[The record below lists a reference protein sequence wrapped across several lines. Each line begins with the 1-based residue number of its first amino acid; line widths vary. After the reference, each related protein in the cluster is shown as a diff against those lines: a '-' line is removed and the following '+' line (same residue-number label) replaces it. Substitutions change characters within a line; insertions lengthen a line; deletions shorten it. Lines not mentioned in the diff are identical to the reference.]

1 MELLASINRPMR
13 NGRSVCALKS
23 RISFGGLLLSKTLN
37 SFCVRSLMN
46 LPCLSVTVK
55 MRLTSGTVTL
65 MVPAD
70 VRSSPLL
77 CWAPLADGSSVLLSG
92 EAPGG
97 FCGVDGAG
105 VCVCAQP
112 RPHKSRKTMKDLAG
126 ILIMLIIVWKLFS
139 LTADLAQKC
148 GQFSR

>member
-77 CWAPLADGSSVLLSG
+77 CCAPLADGSSVFLSG

-97 FCGVDGAG
+97 FCRVDCAG
-105 VCVCAQP
+105 VCAQP

-126 ILIMLIIVWKLFS
+126 ILIILIIVWKLFS